1 MTAFRCSLLSLFLAT
16 TLMAV
21 PAANSN
27 LPTQNLPKGHVRAEL
42 VGESSTIAPG
52 QPFTVSL
59 HFKIAPHWHTYWRN
73 PGDAGLATKL
83 TWSLPPGFTVS
94 DLQWPAPKRLNV
106 AKDTVNFG
114 YENEVWHLVT
124 VTPPKDLPL
133 GKPVTLTAKA
143 EWLECEDICVPGEA
157 DLQLKLA
164 VGDKV
169 VPSPQFD
176 AIQAAKQLLPIQDSN
191 TFKVRAERGEKI
203 LRLIINSPYI
213 IHTLN
218 FFPYDDTIIENSA
231 KQTLTGRRGTYSLDI
246 PLAENIEKFNSLS
259 GVLVSDTPWNT
270 SSKTLE
276 FTSKVIIDNTP
287 AVQFGG
293 FVTELDFKTFLFTLV
308 LGFLGGLIL
317 NLMPCVFPVLGI
329 KILGFVNQA
338 GQDHNK
344 IIRHGLSFTAGV
356 LVSFWLLAGLLIAL
370 RAGGQQLGWGFQ
382 LQSAPF
388 VYTLTVILFLF
399 GLNLSGVFEIGTSL
413 IGLGGNRAAGNHLSG
428 SFFSGVL
435 ATVVATPCAAPFL
448 ATALGTALTL
458 TAIPSLALFTAI
470 ALGLATPYLVISARP
485 QLLRF
490 LPRPGGWMESFKQL
504 LAFPLY
510 ASAAFLVWVL
520 AAQVADTAFLK
531 ILLSLALLGMAV
543 WIYGRWARP
552 DQPANRRIVARP
564 LALLLLAS
572 GLFTGWPK
580 AANAD
585 SAHLDWQKWS
595 PEFIEKL
602 RAENKPIYLD
612 FTARWCATCQTN
624 KALVFSSK
632 EVLERFKQLGVV
644 PVRADWTNQ
653 DPLIT
658 RELAKYGKSAVPF
671 NLLYLPNK
679 DNPIQLPEILTPQ
692 IVLVALKNSG

>member
-1 MTAFRCSLLSLFLAT
+1 MIITAFRCSLLSLFLAT

-21 PAANSN
+21 PAATSN
-27 LPTQNLPKGHVRAEL
+27 LPTQNLPKGHVQAEL
-42 VGESSTIAPG
+42 VSESSTIVPG

-83 TWSLPPGFTVS
+83 TWNLPPGFTVS
-94 DLQWPAPKRLNV
+94 DIEWPAPKRLNV

-164 VGDKV
+164 VGDKAA
-169 VPSPQFD
+169 PSPQSD
-176 AIQAAKQLLPIQDSN
+176 ALQAAKKLLPVSDNQIAVAATITNNDLCIRFN
-191 TFKVRAERGEKI
+191 AHPVFKNAI
-203 LRLIINSPYI
+203 
-213 IHTLN
+213 
-218 FFPYDDTIIENSA
+218 FFPYNEELIQNSSP
-231 KQTLTGRRGTYSLDI
+231 QLLVNDGDEHSLSI
-246 PLAENIEKFNSLS
+246 KLAENANIPTKLAGILIIEP
-259 GVLVSDTPWNT
+259 DWNT
-270 SSKTLE
+270 NALKAQDSKILAIDVPL
-276 FTSKVIIDNTP
+276 TSAVINN
-287 AVQFGG
+287 QSGN
-293 FVTELDFKTFLFTLV
+293 TFLFTLV

-338 GQDHNK
+338 GQHHKK
-344 IIRHGLSFTAGV
+344 IVRHGLAFTAGV

-413 IGLGGNRAAGNHLSG
+413 IGLGGNRAASNHLSG

-490 LPRPGGWMESFKQL
+490 LPRPGAWMESFKQL

-552 DQPANRRIVARP
+552 DQPANRRIAARL

-572 GLFTGWPK
+572 GLFYGWPK
-580 AANAD
+580 ASNND
-585 SAHLDWQKWS
+585 TAHLEWQKWS
-595 PEFIEKL
+595 PELIEQL
-602 RAENKPIYLD
+602 RAEHKPIYLD
-612 FTARWCATCQTN
+612 FTARWCATCQAN

-632 EVLERFKQLGVV
+632 EVLEKFKELGVV

-658 RELAKYGKSAVPF
+658 KELAKYGKSAVPF
-671 NLLYLPNK
+671 NLLYLPGR
-679 DNPIQLPEILTPQ
+679 DEPIQLPELLTPQ
-692 IVLVALKNSG
+692 VVLDALSK